1 MKDSLT
7 LFIRQNIYLHTLKKF
22 KISHKKMKQSS
33 ITFKTTPEIKKALET
48 LSKQGF
54 RSLSAQV
61 EMIVVKYLKAK
72 GIDWIKE
79 DKK

>member
-1 MKDSLT
+1 
-7 LFIRQNIYLHTLKKF
+7 
-22 KISHKKMKQSS
+22 MKQSS

-61 EMIVVKYLKAK
+61 EMIVVKYLKVK
-72 GIDWIKE
+72 GIDCIKE

>member
-1 MKDSLT
+1 
-7 LFIRQNIYLHTLKKF
+7 
-22 KISHKKMKQSS
+22 MKQSS
-33 ITFKTTPEIKKALET
+33 ITFKTTPEIKKTLET

-79 DKK
+79 DKKK

>member
-1 MKDSLT
+1 MS
-7 LFIRQNIYLHTLKKF
+7 Q
-22 KISHKKMKQSS
+22 KKMKQSS
-33 ITFKTTPEIKKALET
+33 ITFKTTPAIKKALET

-61 EMIVVKYLKAK
+61 EMIVVKYLEAK
-72 GIDWIKE
+72 GIDYIKK